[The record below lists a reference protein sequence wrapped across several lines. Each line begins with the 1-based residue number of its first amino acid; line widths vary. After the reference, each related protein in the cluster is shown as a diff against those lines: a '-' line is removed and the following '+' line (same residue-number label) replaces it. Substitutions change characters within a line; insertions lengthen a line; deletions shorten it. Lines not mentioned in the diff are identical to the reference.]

1 VVVLGRALHAPWNEG
16 TRVLGRSVAEL
27 ASTMRPTRIVS
38 LTNEEFRGADGAG
51 VPVEHVYTNLDYGPR
66 AEWASMRSLARSA
79 LRGSTSKDADVAHI
93 IGLPLALAPVLRRA
107 GMRVVN
113 HITLSEHV
121 YAGRVEALRAAL
133 AWRVFDRW
141 VDAYA
146 ATSRPVLNALDE
158 RGLPSRNLHVVPTP
172 IDTAVFRRRDRA
184 EARASLGI
192 DQKAFAVIYV
202 GTVSPLRFP
211 APDIAAALVEAGR
224 DVPDLSLDVFAPVRT
239 HDYNLTWA
247 EENVRKAADESGAPI
262 RVHLEDLDDD
272 RKAMVYSAA
281 DVVVVPF
288 TAAVAVE
295 PPLTLVEAMS
305 CGAIVAASPQANR
318 SALVRHGETG
328 MTFEDAGSLA
338 ARLRELAAL
347 GRDGRLELGDRAQ
360 RSITT
365 THGPQ
370 AVADSL
376 SAVWTAVGR

>member
-1 VVVLGRALHAPWNEG
+1 MAAR
-16 TRVLGRSVAEL
+16 TS
-27 ASTMRPTRIVS
+27 
-38 LTNEEFRGADGAG
+38 AG
-51 VPVEHVYTNLDYGPR
+51 
-66 AEWASMRSLARSA
+66 S
-79 LRGSTSKDADVAHI
+79 DVAHI
-93 IGLPLALAPVLRRA
+93 VALPLALAPVLRRA

-113 HITLSEHV
+113 HVTLSEHV
-121 YAGRVEALRAAL
+121 YAGRVEAVRAAA

-146 ATSRPVLNALDE
+146 ATSRPVLDALDA
-158 RGLPSRNLHVVPTP
+158 RGVPSRKLHVVPSP
-172 IDTAVFRRRDRA
+172 IDTDTFRRRDRA

-192 DQKAFAVIYV
+192 DQDAFAVIYV

-211 APDIAAALVEAGR
+211 APDIASALVEAGR
-224 DVPDLSLDVFAPVRT
+224 DVPGLSLDVFAPVRT

-247 EENVRKAADESGAPI
+247 EENVRKAADASGAPI
-262 RVHLEDLDDD
+262 RMHLEDLDDD
-272 RKAMVYSAA
+272 RKAAVFSAA
-281 DVVVVPF
+281 DVVIVPF

-318 SALVRHGETG
+318 SGLVRHGETG
-328 MTFEDAGSLA
+328 MTFDGAGSLA

-347 GRDGRLELGDRAQ
+347 GRDGRVELGNRAQ
-360 RSITT
+360 RSIVA
-365 THGPQ
+365 THGPE